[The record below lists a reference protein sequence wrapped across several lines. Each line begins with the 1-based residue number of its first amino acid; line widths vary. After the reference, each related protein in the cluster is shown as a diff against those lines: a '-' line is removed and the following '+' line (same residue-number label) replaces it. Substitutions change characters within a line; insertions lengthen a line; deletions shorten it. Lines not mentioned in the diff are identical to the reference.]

1 MKLYEAITIAA
12 FTTIVALTIQ
22 SDIIN
27 KPEPVAPSPPPPS
40 NIIIIVEINESE
52 QEPEADPE
60 EQESAPEEEKELQQ
74 IRCTCYLPTGNATAS
89 GVMPYEGICAS
100 NLEHMGWTARIY
112 TLEGELIGD
121 FLSLDTGGHP
131 TLQNGTSIDIY
142 RDNMNR
148 AMEWINTYGDYV
160 LIEWIEPEQ

>member
-1 MKLYEAITIAA
+1 MKISEAITIAA

-22 SDIIN
+22 SDIITT
-27 KPEPVAPSPPPPS
+27 PEPAPPPS
-40 NIIIIVEINESE
+40 IIIIVEIDESE

-100 NLEHMGWTARIY
+100 NREHMGWTARIY
-112 TLEGELIGD
+112 TLDGELIGE

-142 RDNMNR
+142 RDNMDR